1 MQKLKRQL
9 ALVFDDNLR
18 TRQWQNIVDWIIIG
32 LIVVSTVE
40 VFLSTF
46 DGIHQRYGHWLHAI
60 DIFTTVFFTIE
71 VTLRIWCADL
81 LDPKYR
87 GFWGRVRYCCSFYG
101 LIDILSTYTFYIA
114 FLLPIPYS
122 LLKALR
128 IARLMRV
135 FRYMKAFRVLS
146 KAVSSK
152 GRELWVSLQF
162 LIIVTLI
169 LSFILFFVE
178 HEAQPEVYDNGWRSV
193 VWAFAQYIGDPG
205 GFADTP
211 PITLAGQIIAC
222 LVGILGI
229 AIFAV
234 PAGLVGSGFSEVM
247 EKEEHR
253 EKAERW
259 AEELHNAFEHKL
271 DRPTGWQVVPPY
283 ITIPEV
289 QARIYHKEDEVLDA
303 VSVSPNM
310 RLINLATTR
319 PLGQYSDDRLA
330 VELFPLNRPYG
341 CCIDRGSAVTIV
353 APSNMVDPVIGH
365 FAYHLALLGGF
376 NYLSREVG
384 QQKPYRSFYLFDRE
398 EEVEHLTEYMADLRT
413 LVRRRPA
420 CGPDVNTRR
429 PDTAGRMPAYQNW
442 VITLLAASGANEPE
456 YPEQVHFEYGGKKG
470 DEGWESDLVHDTTA
484 LQRLYHTMESAL
496 QEQYGIGMARQ
507 KYHDTASARN
517 YLRKLGT
524 QAGGMQEDVA
534 AGKMPAYQ
542 TTAGKMPA
550 YQVNGLVLRVAWSI
564 TCWDYRRIQIAATM
578 AETIRTTLLPDEP
591 YTLPGEMKVKQ
602 TGYINLK
609 P

>member
-9 ALVFDDNLR
+9 AQVFDDNLR
-18 TRQWQNIVDWIIIG
+18 TRQWQNIVDWFIIG

-46 DGIHQRYGHWLHAI
+46 DGVSQRYGHWLHVI
-60 DIFTTVFFTIE
+60 DLFTTVFFTIE

-81 LDPKYR
+81 IDPKYR

-162 LIIVTLI
+162 LTIVTLI

-271 DRPTGWQVVPPY
+271 DRSTGWQVVPPY

-319 PLGQYSDDRLA
+319 PLGQYCDDRLA

-341 CCIDRGSAVTIV
+341 CCIDRGSSVTIV
-353 APSNMVDPVIGH
+353 APSDIVDPIIGH
-365 FAYHLALLGGF
+365 FAYHVALVGGF

-398 EEVEHLTEYMADLRT
+398 VDEEHLREYMDDLRRLT
-413 LVRRRPA
+413 
-420 CGPDVNTRR
+420 
-429 PDTAGRMPAYQNW
+429 GRLTGQWA
-442 VITLLAASGANEPE
+442 ITLLAASGANEPE

-470 DEGWESDLVHDTTA
+470 DEGWESDLVHDTAA

-496 QEQYGIGMARQ
+496 QEHYGISMARQ

-517 YLRKLGT
+517 YLRRLEG
-524 QAGGMQEDVA
+524 
-534 AGKMPAYQ
+534 
-542 TTAGKMPA
+542 
-550 YQVNGLVLRVAWSI
+550 VNGLILRVAWSI

-578 AETIRTTLLPDEP
+578 AEAIRTTLLPDEP